1 MIELKPISKS
11 ISEDE
16 ILKCVSYTSNDFVFV
31 SGSLIEGL
39 GNKKSDLDIFV
50 ITQLSHTVIFKHC
63 LI

>member
-39 GNKKSDLDIFV
+39 V
-50 ITQLSHTVIFKHC
+50 
-63 LI
+63 